1 MELRLQELRK
11 QRRMTQAELG
21 KAVGVSM
28 RVVSG
33 WERGETDITLID
45 AARVADVLE
54 CTLDELIGRDFP
66 NACAARLTAEE
77 RELVDLYRDT
87 DERGQRSILSA
98 AIGQRDEFSRG
109 GATEEKRFKNGI
121 A

>member
-1 MELRLQELRK
+1 MALQLKQLRIRRGLK
-11 QRRMTQAELG
+11 QSEVAKMVGMPTRRYG
-21 KAVGVSM
+21 SY
-28 RVVSG
+28 
-33 WERGETDITLID
+33 EREERAITLTD
-45 AARVADVLE
+45 AARIADVLE
-54 CTLDELIGRDFP
+54 CTLDELAGRDFP
-66 NACAARLTAEE
+66 PSAANNLTAEE